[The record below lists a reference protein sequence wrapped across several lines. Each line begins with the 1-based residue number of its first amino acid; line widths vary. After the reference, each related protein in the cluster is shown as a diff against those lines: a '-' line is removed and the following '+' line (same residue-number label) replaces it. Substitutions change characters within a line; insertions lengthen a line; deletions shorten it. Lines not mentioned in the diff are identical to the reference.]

1 MPDPIARSVPA
12 AESACVHHWI
22 VASLPT
28 AGAYPAACRR
38 CGAERRFPCQS
49 DWFDF
54 NDAIGTLG
62 LVFGKEPADAGAAGR
77 DEVRLWAEA
86 LDGALR
92 AG

>member
-1 MPDPIARSVPA
+1 MPDPIAPP
-12 AESACVHHWI
+12 ACVHHWI

-28 AGAYPAACRR
+28 AGAYPAACHH

-54 NDAIGTLG
+54 NDAAGTLG
-62 LVFGKEPADAGAAGR
+62 LVFGKEPGDERRAAAGR

-86 LDGALR
+86 LDTGLR
-92 AG
+92 EG